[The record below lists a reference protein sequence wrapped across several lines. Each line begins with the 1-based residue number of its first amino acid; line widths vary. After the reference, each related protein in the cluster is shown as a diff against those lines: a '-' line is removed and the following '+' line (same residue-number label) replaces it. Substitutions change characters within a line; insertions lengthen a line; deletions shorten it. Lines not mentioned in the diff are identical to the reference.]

1 MKEKKKKGRSF
12 DTASLNYSLEIIT
25 WPIKREIGRRVR
37 PSRIYRS
44 TINFKPCICNR
55 SRIEIRTFLSLKK
68 FRKFISLYLQSNRSS
83 QKKIF
88 RVKDIAKSVSNSEGS
103 VGSVK

>member
-44 TINFKPCICNR
+44 TINFKPRICNR
-55 SRIEIRTFLSLKK
+55 SRIEIRTFLS
-68 FRKFISLYLQSNRSS
+68 FVRKNLENLFLFISNR
-83 QKKIF
+83 IVPPRRRF
-88 RVKDIAKSVSNSEGS
+88 FA
-103 VGSVK
+103 

>member
-1 MKEKKKKGRSF
+1 MKKKKKKGRSF

-25 WPIKREIGRRVR
+25 WPIKREMGRRVR

-44 TINFKPCICNR
+44 TINFKPRICNR

-68 FRKFISLYLQSNRSS
+68 NLENLFLFISNR
-83 QKKIF
+83 IVPPRRRF
-88 RVKDIAKSVSNSEGS
+88 FA
-103 VGSVK
+103 